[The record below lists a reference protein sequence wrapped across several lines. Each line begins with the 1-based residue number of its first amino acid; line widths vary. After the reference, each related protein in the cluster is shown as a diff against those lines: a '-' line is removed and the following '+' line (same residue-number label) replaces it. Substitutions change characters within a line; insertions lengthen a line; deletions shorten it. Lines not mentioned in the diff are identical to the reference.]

1 MEDIFSEANI
11 AETVVTPKG
20 VEAAIRVK
28 GNREVLFLMNH
39 NKESERVTLNEDYR
53 DLLNGRAYQT
63 GNSIEIEGREVFVLE
78 NQRRER

>member
-1 MEDIFSEANI
+1 MPYKSGLNKI
-11 AETVVTPKG
+11 AMPQPWQ
-20 VEAAIRVK
+20 AIVQRFCSI
-28 GNREVLFLMNH
+28 LFLMNH